1 MVGIRSKTPSDD
13 INTSL
18 QVNEEKYNSGPMSS
32 ETKRKMMVKENF
44 KKVDE
49 NM

>member
-18 QVNEEKYNSGPMSS
+18 QVSPEKYNSGPMSS
-32 ETKRKMMVKENF
+32 ETKRIMMEKERF
-44 KKVDE
+44 KGGD
-49 NM
+49 